1 MVDGGLG
8 LRAFFS
14 CEEELEVES
23 PISDFIYLHRLF
35 QYSTIGFTLSAAII
49 KTIKT
54 AAETPTI
61 RLVRVLP
68 NGRER
73 KICLRSAL
81 LTPDPTEQKA
91 DSLVLKV
98 SAPGLKGGL
107 MSNQG
112 NAAKKKISKVALFS
126 AVHSGY
132 LDRARIILDEGMDI
146 ESEDCLWR
154 RALYKAVTQ
163 PACLVEM
170 LPQREVDVNAQDY
183 KDTPHLLRRARL
195 TMLKKTW

>member
-1 MVDGGLG
+1 MVDGRLG

-14 CEEELEVES
+14 CEEELEVGS
-23 PISDFIYLHRLF
+23 PLSDFIDLCRLF

-54 AAETPTI
+54 VAETPTI

-107 MSNQG
+107 TGNQG
-112 NAAKKKISKVALFS
+112 NATKKRISLYSV
-126 AVHSGY
+126 VRSGDS
-132 LDRARIILDEGMDI
+132 DRARIILDEGMDI
-146 ESEDCLWR
+146 ESEDYLWR